1 MNQTAADRSDRVGTG
16 QEEQD
21 HPAASRVPRGRT
33 GLVVLEAV
41 FIYPVVFML
50 LVFVMFLG
58 DTFYQRARVEAAVL
72 DAAVLGG
79 AEIGSSTLPHIVVS
93 DSGAAVLDPSQIQN
107 DPYRFLFNGP
117 AGTGTESV
125 TATVKENVDAL
136 LSAQDASIFGL
147 APRLGEGGAQVDYS
161 SRIVQGEFAVS
172 MSYGLSVPVS
182 TYLMPDG
189 KIDLSLDASAST
201 TVTPMG
207 EFVRTVDMM
216 DDLHEASGGA
226 ELADSVRTIVDAIS
240 GFRDVVSSLFGQ
252 GS

>member
-1 MNQTAADRSDRVGTG
+1 MNQT
-16 QEEQD
+16 
-21 HPAASRVPRGRT
+21 PAGPRGAK
-33 GLVVLEAV
+33 GLVVVEAV

-72 DAAVLGG
+72 DAAVMGG
-79 AEIGSSTLPHIVVS
+79 AEIGSASLPHIAVNE
-93 DSGAAVLDPSQIQN
+93 SGSATLDPAGIDN

-117 AGTGTESV
+117 AGTGTEAV
-125 TATVKENVDAL
+125 TSTIKENVDSM

-161 SRIVQGEFAVS
+161 SRIVQGEFSVS

-182 TYLMPDG
+182 SYLLPDG
-189 KIDLSLDASAST
+189 KIDLALDASAST

-216 DDLHEASGGA
+216 DDLHEANGGA

-240 GFRDVVSSLFGQ
+240 GFVGIIKSIFGQ
-252 GS
+252 DA